1 MLGLIWLG
9 IATLFGL
16 YFYNLHFVYKQKA
29 LVEDRKEYKEAY
41 RFMDK
46 NQRPLVIFLIMFLIV
61 SFILLNE
68 FGWDF
73 VWVLAKGAVPM
84 CILAPIAH
92 NHWGNSKRFKFS
104 V

>member
-46 NQRPLVIFLIMFLIV
+46 N
-61 SFILLNE
+61 
-68 FGWDF
+68 
-73 VWVLAKGAVPM
+73 
-84 CILAPIAH
+84 
-92 NHWGNSKRFKFS
+92 
-104 V
+104 